1 MNHRMPLSQMDKPAN
16 QTPDCDGIC
25 NDDDLGRSSSE
36 ARQMTR
42 HVEYRALA
50 AAAGLAAACAT
61 SKPAGAPRPA
71 TLPPA
76 NAQDSEYVT
85 MGVAAASQVKTV
97 VPDRVI
103 GLYETASTASLSY
116 RLVRSVIDAYGFV
129 AIHTRDAQMICAPVP
144 QKRAK
149 LTAIESSPSCA
160 FDLAEVLVQFNSI
173 QIVRDTGYV
182 GGLMA
187 EIPRGTSRVRTTA
200 FCILAARSGTGWDA
214 VKYGTVEVPQDC
226 ASDRKH

>member
-1 MNHRMPLSQMDKPAN
+1 
-16 QTPDCDGIC
+16 
-25 NDDDLGRSSSE
+25 
-36 ARQMTR
+36 MT
-42 HVEYRALA
+42 HHNEFRALA
-50 AAAGLAAACAT
+50 AAATFAAACSSA
-61 SKPAGAPRPA
+61 KPAEAPRPA
-71 TLPPA
+71 TLARA

-85 MGVAAASQVKTV
+85 MGVAAASQMQPV

-103 GLYETASTASLSY
+103 GLYETASTSSLSY

-129 AIHTRDAQMICAPVP
+129 AIHTRDAQMVCAPTP
-144 QKRAK
+144 KRLGK
-149 LTAIESSPSCA
+149 VTAIESSPSCA

-200 FCILAARSGTGWDA
+200 FCILAARSATGWDG